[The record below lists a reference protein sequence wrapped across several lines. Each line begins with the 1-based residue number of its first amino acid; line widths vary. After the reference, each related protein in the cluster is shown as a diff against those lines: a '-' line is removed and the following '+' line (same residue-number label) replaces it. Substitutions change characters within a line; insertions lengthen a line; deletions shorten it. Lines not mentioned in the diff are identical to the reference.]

1 MERKSSEFE
10 RKGVGGR
17 WQDLRANVMAWVWKA
32 PTEGQT
38 KPALI
43 FHAAIR
49 IIFILVFEFR
59 RDNIPLRASALTFT
73 VMLSMVPMLAL
84 GTAVLKG
91 LGAGDQMKEAAY
103 RIIDQFDSST
113 VQEGGNLKPGSVA
126 VPESLENPSTAGDG
140 PGEVEAEGVPPESG
154 GLVGQLRMA
163 VDKIFDYVERTNFA
177 TLGAFGILGLLFA
190 VISVLGSIEQ
200 AMNVIWET
208 ESGRPLGR
216 KVMDYLALM
225 ILFPVSINVGLA
237 AEATLESET
246 LLSRINSLLPV
257 GWILPLVL
265 KMVPVIVLV
274 ATFTILYR
282 FLPNTKVRVLPA
294 FVGGLVGGIGWLLV
308 QSLYVYLQI
317 GVARYNAIYGSFAIL
332 PLFMVWIYV
341 GWVVFLTGAET
352 AFSVQHWRRYV
363 PGVDTLAPIVR
374 LALAFDVLGG
384 VFADYSQRHSAERNR
399 IARRLEISEAQVGK
413 VLEDLEAAKLL
424 KHLDEEASEYV
435 PAAPAEKIEAVEV
448 VDAICGRKTQTSPGG
463 QVAKQVFDSAR
474 KALAGKTLADQL

>member
-1 MERKSSEFE
+1 
-10 RKGVGGR
+10 
-17 WQDLRANVMAWVWKA
+17 MAWVWKA
-32 PTEGQT
+32 PAEGQK
-38 KPALI
+38 KPAL
-43 FHAAIR
+43 FRHAAIKV
-49 IIFILVFEFR
+49 IFILIFEFR
-59 RDNIPLRASALTFT
+59 RDAITLRASALTYT

-103 RIIDQFDSST
+103 RIIDQFDSGT
-113 VQEGGNLKPGSVA
+113 VQEGGKLKPGSA
-126 VPESLENPSTAGDG
+126 EVPESLEDPSTAGDG
-140 PGEVEAEGVPPESG
+140 PIEVEAGGVPSESV

-200 AMNVIWET
+200 SMNVIWAT

-225 ILFPVSINVGLA
+225 ILFPMSINVGLA
-237 AEATLESET
+237 AEATLKSET
-246 LLSRINSLLPV
+246 LLSRIDGLLPV

-308 QSLYVYLQI
+308 QGLYIYLQI

-332 PLFMVWIYV
+332 PLFMVWIYA
-341 GWVVFLTGAET
+341 GWVVFLTGAEM
-352 AFSVQHWRRYV
+352 AFSVQNWRRYV
-363 PGVDTLAPIVR
+363 PGVDTLTPKVR
-374 LALAFDVLGG
+374 LALAFDVLDN
-384 VFADYSQRHSAERNR
+384 VFADYSKRRSTNR
-399 IARRLEISEAQVGK
+399 KGISRRLEISEVQVGK

-424 KHLDEEASEYV
+424 KNLDEEAGEYV

-448 VDAICGRKTQTSPGG
+448 VDAICGRKTRTSPGG
-463 QVAKQVFDSAR
+463 QVAEQVFDSAR
-474 KALAGKTLADQL
+474 KAVAGKTLADQL

>member
-1 MERKSSEFE
+1 MERKLSEFE
-10 RKGVGGR
+10 REGVGGR

-32 PTEGQT
+32 PAEGHT

-59 RDNIPLRASALTFT
+59 RDTIPLRASALTYT
-73 VMLSMVPMLAL
+73 VVLSMVPMLAL

-113 VQEGGNLKPGSVA
+113 VQEGAAA
-126 VPESLENPSTAGDG
+126 VPESLEDPSMAWDG
-140 PGEVEAEGVPPESG
+140 PGEVEEEGVPPESG

-163 VDKIFDYVERTNFA
+163 VDKIFDYVKRTNFA

-237 AEATLESET
+237 AEATLKSET
-246 LLSRINSLLPV
+246 LLSRINVLLPV
-257 GWILPLVL
+257 SWILSLVL

-308 QSLYVYLQI
+308 QGLYVYLQI

-352 AFSVQHWRRYV
+352 AFSFQNWRRYV

-374 LALAFDVLGG
+374 LALAFDVLDG
-384 VFADYSQRHSAERNR
+384 VFADYSQRHSAERSR

-424 KHLDEEASEYV
+424 KHLDEEAGEYV

>member
-10 RKGVGGR
+10 RKGYGGR

-32 PTEGQT
+32 PAEGQT
-38 KPALI
+38 KPALV

-59 RDNIPLRASALTFT
+59 RDAIPLRASALTYT
-73 VMLSMVPMLAL
+73 VILSMVPMLAL

-113 VQEGGNLKPGSVA
+113 VQEEGKLKPGQA
-126 VPESLENPSTAGDG
+126 EVPESIKIPSTTGGG
-140 PGEVEAEGVPPESG
+140 PGEVEAKGVPPGSG
-154 GLVGQLRMA
+154 GLVGSLKMA
-163 VDKIFDYVERTNFA
+163 VDRIFDYVERTNFA
-177 TLGAFGILGLLFA
+177 TLGAFGILGLVFA

-216 KVMDYLALM
+216 RVMDYLALM
-225 ILFPVSINVGLA
+225 ILFPVSVNVGLA
-237 AEATLESET
+237 AEATLKSEA
-246 LLSRINSLLPV
+246 LLSRISGLLPV

-294 FVGGLVGGIGWLLV
+294 SVGGLVGGIGWLLV
-308 QSLYVYLQI
+308 QGLYVYLQI
-317 GVARYNAIYGSFAIL
+317 GVARYNAIYGSFAAL
-332 PLFMVWIYV
+332 PLFLVWIYI
-341 GWVVFLTGAET
+341 GWVVFLTGAEA
-352 AFSVQHWRRYV
+352 AFSAQNWRRYV
-363 PGVDTLAPIVR
+363 PGVDTLTPIVR
-374 LALAFDVLGG
+374 LALAFDILNN
-384 VFADYSQRHSAERNR
+384 VFAGYSQRHSAERNG

-413 VLEDLEAAKLL
+413 MLEDLEAANLL

-448 VDAICGRKTQTSPGG
+448 VDAICGRKTQISPGG
-463 QVAKQVFDSAR
+463 QVAEQVFDSAR

>member
-103 RIIDQFDSST
+103 RIIDQFDSRT
-113 VQEGGNLKPGSVA
+113 VQRGGNLKPGSVA

-140 PGEVEAEGVPPESG
+140 PGEVEAEGVPPESV

-237 AEATLESET
+237 AEAMLESET
-246 LLSRINSLLPV
+246 LLSRISGLLPV

-265 KMVPVIVLV
+265 KMVPVILLV

-294 FVGGLVGGIGWLLV
+294 FVGGFVGGVGWLMV
-308 QSLYVYLQI
+308 QGLYVYLQI
-317 GVARYNAIYGSFAIL
+317 GVDRYNAIYCSF
-332 PLFMVWIYV
+332 
-341 GWVVFLTGAET
+341 
-352 AFSVQHWRRYV
+352 
-363 PGVDTLAPIVR
+363 
-374 LALAFDVLGG
+374 
-384 VFADYSQRHSAERNR
+384 
-399 IARRLEISEAQVGK
+399 
-413 VLEDLEAAKLL
+413 
-424 KHLDEEASEYV
+424 
-435 PAAPAEKIEAVEV
+435 
-448 VDAICGRKTQTSPGG
+448 
-463 QVAKQVFDSAR
+463 
-474 KALAGKTLADQL
+474 

>member
-1 MERKSSEFE
+1 MERKSSESE
-10 RKGVGGR
+10 GKGVGGR

-32 PTEGQT
+32 PAEGQT
-38 KPALI
+38 KPALV

-49 IIFILVFEFR
+49 IVFILILEFR
-59 RDNIPLRASALTFT
+59 RDSIPLRASALTFT

-91 LGAGDQMKEAAY
+91 LGAGDQMREAAY
-103 RIIDQFDSST
+103 RIIDQFDFGT
-113 VQEGGNLKPGSVA
+113 VQEGGKLKPGSAA
-126 VPESLENPSTAGDG
+126 VPKSLETPPTTGDG
-140 PGEVEAEGVPPESG
+140 PGEVKAEGVPSESG

-163 VDKIFDYVERTNFA
+163 VGKIFDYVERTNFA

-200 AMNVIWET
+200 AMNVIWAT

-246 LLSRINSLLPV
+246 LLSRINGLLPV
-257 GWILPLVL
+257 GWVLPLVL
-265 KMVPVIVLV
+265 KMVPVILLV

-282 FLPNTKVRVLPA
+282 FLPNSKVRVLPA
-294 FVGGLVGGIGWLLV
+294 FVGGLVGGVGWLLV
-308 QSLYVYLQI
+308 QGLYVYLQI
-317 GVARYNAIYGSFAIL
+317 GVARYNAIYGSFAVL
-332 PLFMVWIYV
+332 PLFMVWLYF
-341 GWVVFLTGAET
+341 GWVVFLTGAEM
-352 AFSVQHWRRYV
+352 AFSAQNWRRYV

-374 LALAFDVLGG
+374 LALAFDILDN
-384 VFADYSQRHSAERNR
+384 VFADYSKRYSSDKNR

-424 KHLDEEASEYV
+424 KYLDEEESKYV

-448 VDAICGRKTQTSPGG
+448 FDAICGSKTQTSPGG
-463 QVAKQVFDSAR
+463 QVAEQVFDSAR

>member
-1 MERKSSEFE
+1 MEIKSSESE
-10 RKGVGGR
+10 RKGFGGR
-17 WQDLRANVMAWVWKA
+17 WQDLRANVMAWAWKA
-32 PTEGQT
+32 PAERQT
-38 KPALI
+38 KPAMV
-43 FHAAIR
+43 FYAAIR
-49 IIFILVFEFR
+49 IIFILIFEFR
-59 RDNIPLRASALTFT
+59 RDCIPLRASALTYT

-103 RIIDQFDSST
+103 RIIYQFDSST
-113 VQEGGNLKPGSVA
+113 VQEGGKLKPGQAA
-126 VPESLENPSTAGDG
+126 VSESLEDPSTAGDG
-140 PGEVEAEGVPPESG
+140 PGEVEAEDVPPESG
-154 GLVGQLRMA
+154 GLVRHLQMA

-237 AEATLESET
+237 SEATLKSET
-246 LLSRINSLLPV
+246 LLSRINGLLPV

-265 KMVPVIVLV
+265 KTVPVIVLV

-282 FLPNTKVRVLPA
+282 FIPNTKVRVLPA

-308 QSLYVYLQI
+308 QGLYVYLQI

-363 PGVDTLAPIVR
+363 PGVDTLTPIVR
-374 LALAFDVLGG
+374 LALAFDVLDS

-399 IARRLEISEAQVGK
+399 IARRLEISEAHVGK
-413 VLEDLEAAKLL
+413 VLEDLEAANLL

-435 PAAPAEKIEAVEV
+435 PAAPAGKIEAVEV

-463 QVAKQVFDSAR
+463 
-474 KALAGKTLADQL
+474 

>member
-1 MERKSSEFE
+1 M
-10 RKGVGGR
+10 V
-17 WQDLRANVMAWVWKA
+17 WVWKA
-32 PTEGQT
+32 PAEGQT
-38 KPALI
+38 KPAVV

-49 IIFILVFEFR
+49 IIFILIFEFR
-59 RDNIPLRASALTFT
+59 RDAIPLRASALTYT

-91 LGAGDQMKEAAY
+91 MGAGDQMKEAAY
-103 RIIDQFDSST
+103 RIIDQFDSGT
-113 VQEGGNLKPGSVA
+113 VQEGGKLKPGSVE
-126 VPESLENPSTAGDG
+126 VPESLEDPSTAGDG
-140 PGEVEAEGVPPESG
+140 PIEVEVGGVPPESV

-200 AMNVIWET
+200 AMNVIWAS

-225 ILFPVSINVGLA
+225 ILFPMSVNIGLA
-237 AEATLESET
+237 AEATLKSET
-246 LLSRINSLLPV
+246 LLSRINGLLPV
-257 GWILPLVL
+257 GWILPLIL

-282 FLPNTKVRVLPA
+282 FIPNTKVRVLPA
-294 FVGGLVGGIGWLLV
+294 FVGGLVGGVGWLLV
-308 QSLYVYLQI
+308 QGLYVYLQI

-332 PLFMVWIYV
+332 PLFMIWIYV
-341 GWVVFLTGAET
+341 GWVVFLTGAEM
-352 AFSVQHWRRYV
+352 AFSTQNWRRYV
-363 PGVDTLAPIVR
+363 PGVDKLAPIVR
-374 LALAFDVLGG
+374 LALAFDVLDN
-384 VFADYSQRHSAERNR
+384 VFADYSKRHYAERNR
-399 IARRLEISEAQVGK
+399 IARRLEISEIQVGEI
-413 VLEDLEAAKLL
+413 LEDLEAANLL
-424 KHLDEEASEYV
+424 KHLDEEASKYV

-448 VDAICGRKTQTSPGG
+448 VDAICGRKTPTSPGG
-463 QVAKQVFDSAR
+463 QVAEQVFDSAR

>member
-1 MERKSSEFE
+1 
-10 RKGVGGR
+10 
-17 WQDLRANVMAWVWKA
+17 MAWVWKTPA
-32 PTEGQT
+32 ERQK
-38 KPALI
+38 KPAL
-43 FHAAIR
+43 FCYAAIR
-49 IIFILVFEFR
+49 VIFIMILEFR
-59 RDNIPLRASALTFT
+59 RDAVTLRASALTYT
-73 VMLSMVPMLAL
+73 VMLSLVPMLAL

-103 RIIDQFDSST
+103 RIIDQFDS
-113 VQEGGNLKPGSVA
+113 VAVNKEGKLKPGSA
-126 VPESLENPSTAGDG
+126 EVPESQEDPPAV
-140 PGEVEAEGVPPESG
+140 GEVEGKGVPPESS

-200 AMNVIWET
+200 SMNVIWAT

-225 ILFPVSINVGLA
+225 ILFPMAINVGLA
-237 AEATLESET
+237 AEATLKSET
-246 LLSRINSLLPV
+246 LLSRIDGLLPV

-308 QSLYVYLQI
+308 QGLYIYLQI

-332 PLFMVWIYV
+332 PLFMVWIYA

-352 AFSVQHWRRYV
+352 AFSVQNWRRYV
-363 PGVDTLAPIVR
+363 PSVDTLTPKVR
-374 LALAFDVLGG
+374 LALAFDVLDN
-384 VFADYSQRHSAERNR
+384 VFADYSKRRSTNR
-399 IARRLEISEAQVGK
+399 KGIARRLEISEVQVGK

-463 QVAKQVFDSAR
+463 RVAEQVFDSAR
-474 KALAGKTLADQL
+474 KAVAGKTLADQL